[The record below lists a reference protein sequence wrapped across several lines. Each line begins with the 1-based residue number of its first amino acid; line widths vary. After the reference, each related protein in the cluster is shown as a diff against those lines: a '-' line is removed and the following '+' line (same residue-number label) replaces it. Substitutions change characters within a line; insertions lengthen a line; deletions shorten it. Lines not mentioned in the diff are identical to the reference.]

1 MFNDVSNMI
10 NNMKEKAMEAMLPMD
25 TPKETKE
32 KLLAL
37 SHKMS
42 PKQIAEFGEKIIQ
55 ARKEAKEEYWR
66 RKEQEAQT

>member
-1 MFNDVSNMI
+1 MFSDVSNMI
-10 NNMKEKAMEAMLPMD
+10 NEMKEKAMEAMLPMD

-37 SHKMS
+37 SHKMT
-42 PKQIAEFGEKIIQ
+42 PRQIAEFGEKIMQ

-66 RKEQEAQT
+66 QKEQGTRT